1 MKKVLFIILKGTMF
15 GQTKL
20 ETRLFEIYN
29 YDLYENSD
37 NCQNS
42 IFDYL
47 ELENINLDIAQI
59 KIFDAE
65 PINPSNSGQAII
77 YFKEEYNNEQ
87 IKYQQ
92 ALDLRFDLGIAIQKN
107 SSGAMTVNNV
117 SDNYKSCYWHGGGS
131 SSVQYINLTIA
142 VTAPFPEEDTG
153 YIEEGFEYC
162 INEGNNLVSYPC
174 DNAIPIAEAIPSSE
188 TFLDAIIG
196 EGVAASYLEGVGW
209 IGSLSNL
216 QSGDGYW
223 FQANTNVCFQYE
235 CSE

>member
-1 MKKVLFIILKGTMF
+1 MKKVLFIMMLGLMF
-15 GQTKL
+15 GQTNVTSKFY
-20 ETRLFEIYN
+20 TIEISGEDYQWVEINSITGYN
-29 YDLYENSD
+29 QSWYIIEIIDENVGCRISMDGGTHNTSD
-37 NCQNS
+37 NHRNS
-42 IFDYL
+42 GNADFM
-47 ELENINLDIAQI
+47 IANSY
-59 KIFDAE
+59 DTSTE
-65 PINPSNSGQAII
+65 PIYLIDSNPKLRIINFYDNCIGEVYANITSN
-77 YFKEEYNNEQ
+77 
-87 IKYQQ
+87 
-92 ALDLRFDLGIAIQKN
+92 
-107 SSGAMTVNNV
+107 
-117 SDNYKSCYWHGGGS
+117 
-131 SSVQYINLTIA
+131 
-142 VTAPFPEEDTG
+142 FPEEDTG

-235 CSE
+235 CSD